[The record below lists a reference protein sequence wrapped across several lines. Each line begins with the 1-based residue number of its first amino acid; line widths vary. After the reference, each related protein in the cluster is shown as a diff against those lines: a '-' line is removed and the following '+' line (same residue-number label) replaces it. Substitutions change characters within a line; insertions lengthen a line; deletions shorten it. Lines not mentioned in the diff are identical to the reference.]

1 MWIDTATFE
10 HICADRATQAA
21 VLAQWSPTPRPS
33 AGEIL
38 TARAA

>member
-21 VLAQWSPTPRPS
+21 VLAQRSPTPRPS